1 MLFKP
6 CAKSRRAQGTGYS
19 RVDIRIDDS
28 SNRPFVL
35 EVNANC
41 SISGP
46 DDDTSVGRI
55 LLYSALPFSLVLEEF
70 LNDAERRHAARDN
83 ATRTS
88 V

>member
-1 MLFKP
+1 M
-6 CAKSRRAQGTGYS
+6 
-19 RVDIRIDDS
+19 
-28 SNRPFVL
+28 L

-55 LLYSALPFSLVLEEF
+55 LLYSALPFSFVLEEF